1 MMRKTRGAA
10 LVALGSTVALLVSGC
25 IGAGSGSN
33 GGETNENAD
42 AQEFTWWHNSNT
54 GEGKAY
60 YDQVAAD
67 FEAETGVKVNVSA
80 MQHEDMG
87 TKLQAA
93 FQSGDDEQ
101 IPDVYMSRGG
111 GELANEVEAG
121 LVRDLTEDSADTISK
136 ISNFTDQYTVDDK
149 VYALPFSMGIV
160 GFWYNKDLFEAAG
173 ISEVS
178 PNPTIEEFN
187 GYLDKLKQADTTPLA
202 VGAGDKWP
210 AAHYWYYGVVREC
223 PFDVVEAAIESA
235 DYSDPCFLKAGEHL
249 EDLIGEEPFN
259 RGFLTTPAQSGPTSA
274 SGLLATEKVAME
286 LAGHWEPGV
295 TGGLTEDGKVP
306 DFLGW
311 FAFPTFDG
319 QGGNPADQMG
329 GGDAWSVSAAAPD
342 AAVDF
347 VNYLLSDEVQQGFA
361 ERDMGLPTNPAATD
375 SLANQTLAQLIPVRD
390 GGGVTQLYLDTRLGQ
405 SIGGAM
411 NDEIALVF
419 AGEAGPQDVVDA
431 IQSAAEAEQ

>member
-1 MMRKTRGAA
+1 MKRKMRGAA
-10 LVALGSTVALLVSGC
+10 LIALGSTVALLAAGC
-25 IGAGSGSN
+25 VGAGSGPS
-33 GGETNENAD
+33 EDATNENAD
-42 AQEFTWWHNSNT
+42 AQEFTWWHNSNN

-67 FEAETGVKVNVSA
+67 FEAETGVKVNVQA
-80 MQHEDMG
+80 MQHEDML

-93 FQSGDDEQ
+93 FQSGDDAQ

-111 GELANEVEAG
+111 GELAAEVEAG
-121 LVRDLTEDSADTISK
+121 LVRDLTEGSADTISK
-136 ISNFTDQYTVDDK
+136 ISNFTEQYSVDDK
-149 VYALPFSMGIV
+149 VYALPYSIGLV

-173 ISEVS
+173 ITDVS
-178 PNPTIEEFN
+178 QSPTIEEFD
-187 GYLDKLKQADTTPLA
+187 GYLEKLEEAGTTPIS

-223 PFDVVEAAIESA
+223 PYDVVEAAIESA
-235 DYSDPCFLKAGEHL
+235 DYSDPCFLKAGEHV
-249 EDLIGEEPFN
+249 EDIIAQEPFN
-259 RGFLTTPAQSGPTSA
+259 RGFLTTPAQTGPTSA
-274 SGLLATEKVAME
+274 SGLLATEKAAME

-295 TGGLTEDGKVP
+295 AGGLTESGEVP

-319 QGGNPADQMG
+319 QGGDPADQMG

-347 VNYLLSDEVQQGFA
+347 ANYLLSDEVQQGFA
-361 ERDMGLPTNPAATD
+361 ELDMGLPTNPAATD
-375 SLANQTLAQLIPVRD
+375 SLSNETLAQLIPVRD

-405 SIGGAM
+405 SVGGAM
-411 NDEIALVF
+411 NDEIALMF
-419 AGEAGPQDVVDA
+419 AGESGPQDVVDA

>member
-1 MMRKTRGAA
+1 MMRNMRGAA

-25 IGAGSGSN
+25 VGAGSGS
-33 GGETNENAD
+33 GADETNENAD
-42 AQEFTWWHNSNT
+42 AQEFTWWHNSNN

-67 FEAETGVKVNVSA
+67 FEAETGVKVNVEA
-80 MQHEDMG
+80 MEHQSML

-111 GELANEVEAG
+111 GELAAEVEAG
-121 LVRDLTEDSADTISK
+121 LVRDLTESSADTIGT
-136 ISNFTDQYTVDDK
+136 ISNFTDQYTVDGK
-149 VYALPFSMGIV
+149 VYALPYSIGLV
-160 GFWYNKDLFEAAG
+160 GFWYNKDIFAEAG
-173 ISEVS
+173 ITEVS
-178 PNPTIEEFN
+178 PSPTIEEFN
-187 GYLDKLKQADTTPLA
+187 GYLDKLKAADKTPLS
-202 VGAGDKWP
+202 VGAGEKWP

-223 PFDVVEAAIESA
+223 PYDVVETAIESA

-249 EDLIGEEPFN
+249 EDIIAQKPFN
-259 RGFLTTPAQSGPTSA
+259 KGFLTTKAQEGPTSA

-286 LAGHWEPGV
+286 LAGHWEPG
-295 TGGLTEDGKVP
+295 TAGGLTEDGQVP

-311 FAFPTFDG
+311 FAFPTFEG
-319 QGGNPADQMG
+319 QGGNPVDQMG

-347 VNYLLSDEVQQGFA
+347 ANYLLTDEVQQGFA
-361 ERDMGLPTNPAATD
+361 ERDMGLPTNPTATD
-375 SLANQTLAQLIPVRD
+375 SLTNETLAQLIPVRD
-390 GGGVTQLYLDTRLGQ
+390 GGGLTQLYLDTRLGQ
-405 SIGGAM
+405 SIGNAM
-411 NDEIALVF
+411 NDEIALAF
-419 AGEAGPQDVVDA
+419 AGESGPQDIVDA